1 MRQWRGFTLL
11 EVLIALAIFATAGA
25 AILQASASHLRAV
38 TQLEEL
44 TLASMIANNQLQQA
58 QLNRSWPPRE
68 LEQGEVSLG
77 NRDWQWQL
85 RAVTVPDQDLRE
97 LQISVRLA
105 EQPEQVVYQLKTYI
119 GRPDAPG

>member
-38 TQLEEL
+38 AQLEEL

>member
-38 TQLEEL
+38 AQLEEL

-105 EQPEQVVYQLKTYI
+105 EQPEQVVYQLKTYV